1 MAKKTAKRAPRSVEA
16 EKSKTVTSPR
26 AATHKGPRVIVR
38 PVSVSPP
45 KPDEKAKKR
54 QTVRPVAVEEAA
66 PPPPIKTEAPIG
78 KRRTQYKKPPKDA
91 PVQEVDEEEEQSRS
105 DREKNR
111 RANRQQALDSISP
124 RAARRT
130 RGSKPK
136 ASDDEVGVE
145 SGSRFVRMFN
155 RAGRVVGVIANYVP
169 ERLQEG
175 YRFIEGESVIP
186 TRSGPLDSVPGIKKP
201 TYRDYDRPDSVM
213 DAILLWRDAMLDD
226 AEDMPEEKIQGRDYA
241 NLVTRLSAILDNPMV
256 FGRVY
261 GPTPNAEIARA
272 LGFGG

>member
-1 MAKKTAKRAPRSVEA
+1 MAKKTAKKAPRSVEA
-16 EKSKTVTSPR
+16 EKSRTVTAPK
-26 AATHKGPRVIVR
+26 AATVRGPRVIVR
-38 PVSVSPP
+38 PASVSPP
-45 KPDEKAKKR
+45 KAAEKAKKGA
-54 QTVRPVAVEEAA
+54 TVRPVAVEEAA
-66 PPPPIKTEAPIG
+66 PPPPIKTEAPVG
-78 KRRTQYKKPPKDA
+78 KRRTQYKKQRDE
-91 PVQEVDEEEEQSRS
+91 PVREVDEEEEQARS

-111 RANRQQALDSISP
+111 RANRQQTLDSISP

-136 ASDDEVGVE
+136 QADEEVGVE

-186 TRSGPLDSVPGIKKP
+186 TRTGPLDSVPGVKKP
-201 TYRDYDRPDSVM
+201 TYRDYDRPDSIM
-213 DAILLWRDAMLDD
+213 DAIELWRDAMLDD
-226 AEDMPEEKIQGRDYA
+226 AEDFPDEKLAGRDYA

-272 LGFGG
+272 MGFGG